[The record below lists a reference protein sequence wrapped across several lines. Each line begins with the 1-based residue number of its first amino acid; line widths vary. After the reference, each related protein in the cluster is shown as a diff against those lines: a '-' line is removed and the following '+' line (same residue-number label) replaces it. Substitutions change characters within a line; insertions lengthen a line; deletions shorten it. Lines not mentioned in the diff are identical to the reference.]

1 MARIALNE
9 PAMRL
14 SLLAACLSLP
24 LLACAGADPDDGPS
38 PFDDEY
44 PVSDLD
50 SIFDGAPENRTLP
63 DENKA
68 DAIYPKQF
76 AELVRDQSPVKSQG
90 SRGVCSIFATVAL
103 MENLY
108 IKAGMPNA
116 DFSEQYMQWSSKVQ
130 QGEFTWTE
138 GSSADANIDSVVN
151 YGTVKEAMWPYETTP
166 WSAANDPECVGGE
179 NQPTKCYTN
188 GEPPEAAKNAQKYKV
203 PRKRWTNT
211 NSIKAAIHDKKV
223 GVNVGMTFFY
233 QSWNHRKST
242 LPTNQDLWRKGIVTY
257 PNAKDKEVSLEK
269 RAGHAIHLIGWDD
282 NMEVESRD
290 EAGNPI
296 LVNGQPKKE
305 KGFWLFKN
313 SWGTASFGTEHPT
326 GPGYG
331 WISYQYVKEY
341 GRAVTAEVP
350 SLVAA
355 REVCDDGVGMD
366 EDGDGQANCSDAD
379 CQMHPSCTG
388 GGGDVARSYD
398 ASPNASIPDNNT
410 TGASSTIEV
419 SDTGTITDA
428 KVSFAITHT
437 YIGDLKV
444 TLTKGSD
451 TITLHNNTG
460 GATQNLN
467 VMSFALPAL
476 SGKALAGTWT
486 IKVVD
491 NAAQDTGTL
500 TTWSLDVTAR

>member
-1 MARIALNE
+1 
-9 PAMRL
+9 MRSSL
-14 SLLAACLSLP
+14 SRRLLTVAVMSLP
-24 LLACAGADPDDGPS
+24 LFAACATEEDSLPTNQDGDAPLS
-38 PFDDEY
+38 EDN
-44 PVSDLD
+44 VN
-50 SIFDGAPENRTLP
+50 DGAPDNDSLP
-63 DENKA
+63 DDNKA
-68 DAIYPKQF
+68 DANYPAKF
-76 AELVRDQSPVKSQG
+76 EVGDQSPVKSQG
-90 SRGVCSIFATVAL
+90 SRGVCSIFATTAL
-103 MENLY
+103 IENLY
-108 IKAGMPNA
+108 IKAGMPVAEA
-116 DFSEQYMQWSSKVQ
+116 DFSEQYMQWSSKAQ

-138 GSSADANIDSVVN
+138 GSSADANVDSVVN

-166 WSAANDPECVGGE
+166 WSAANDAECTGGE
-179 NQPTKCYTN
+179 NLPTKCYTN
-188 GEPPEAAKNAQKYKV
+188 GEPPDAAKNAQKYKV

-211 NSIKAAIHDKKV
+211 NSIKAAIHDKKI

-242 LPTNQDLWRKGIVTY
+242 LPTNQDYWRKGIVTY
-257 PNAKDKEVSLEK
+257 PNAKDKEVSLQS

-296 LVNGQPKKE
+296 LVNGVAKKE

-326 GPGYG
+326 GAGYG

-341 GRAVTAEVP
+341 GRAVTADIP
-350 SLVAA
+350 TLMAP

-379 CQMHPSCTG
+379 CSMHPSCNS
-388 GGGDVARSYD
+388 GGGDVARSYN
-398 ASPNASIPDNNT
+398 AAPNASIPDNNA

-428 KVSFAITHT
+428 KVSFVIAHT

-444 TLTKGSD
+444 TLTKGTE

-500 TTWSLDVTAR
+500 TSWELDVTAR